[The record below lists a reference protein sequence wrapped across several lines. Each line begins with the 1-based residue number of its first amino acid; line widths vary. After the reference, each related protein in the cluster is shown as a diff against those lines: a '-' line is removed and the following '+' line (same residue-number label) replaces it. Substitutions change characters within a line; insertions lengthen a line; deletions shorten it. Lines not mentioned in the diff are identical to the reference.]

1 MNTVTALLLA
11 HSHPFSAPPPPPSTV
26 LLSHRCGRHR
36 EALQWLDAMAR
47 SGCTPDEVSYSA
59 VINALGK
66 AGRAADALRVFER
79 MMDAGWVPDP
89 VTCATGR

>member
-1 MNTVTALLLA
+1 
-11 HSHPFSAPPPPPSTV
+11 
-26 LLSHRCGRHR
+26 
-36 EALQWLDAMAR
+36 MAR

>member
-1 MNTVTALLLA
+1 
-11 HSHPFSAPPPPPSTV
+11 
-26 LLSHRCGRHR
+26 
-36 EALQWLDAMAR
+36 MAR

-89 VTCATGR
+89 VTCATGEPLGLRNLGFSVHALHNKCILSYFRLVVYCGLCDVDHK